1 VHYCLGAPLARVE
14 ARVALEALLA
24 QFPTPALAV
33 PPAELRWHTNPILH
47 GLRRLPM
54 QWDHDQAGGAL

>member
-14 ARVALEALLA
+14 ARVALHALLQRLPVA
-24 QFPTPALAV
+24 QLAI
-33 PPAELRWHTNPILH
+33 PPDQLRWHTNPILH

-54 QWDHDQAGGAL
+54 VW